1 MTTKTYSNFY
11 HSLMIIFALC
21 LFSCKKNDNAAT
33 KPETKLPTQKKASR
47 PLPPGDENLL
57 PTWDWTQNKWTT
69 YFRNSSGNIGTVT
82 TLNPFIDGSQKVFGN
97 VNLNNADMSPAQGW
111 MLVSRDFGTTVDAN
125 SYPFI
130 ILYNK
135 YRGILRVCIL
145 RTNDV
150 LSSYQ
155 EISLSFAQNST
166 YPKLFK
172 YAIGDNA
179 NASSIQTA
187 ITQAGVNEWMIGD
200 FDVSCYDNSF
210 DNYSSFVIN
219 LREIAESNISLEGN
233 INLQGTAQPVT
244 SSKTGPLGQISSI
257 AGFYSSTA
265 EGISKIT
272 KTTASSIQNLMTSG
286 GAAALLKT
294 FYKLFTGFSGGGGT
308 ASVYNINLRGPIT
321 LNGKLTTTSPKTS
334 FSVYLKNLPSVNGY
348 RAVQNIPWGVF
359 SIGKLLTSSDT
370 EQSITDW
377 VLNPG
382 SSDYSEITVGY
393 YRNVQFQTNFITN
406 SSFTINPSI
415 TNDVQSIECVSI
427 EQINDKIDQNGNVIE
442 GPSGIIRTTYNIS
455 EFQTLSSFQNRVV
468 NFSSKNNWY
477 IAIGIKIIFKNGSI
491 IYKVIPV

>member
-1 MTTKTYSNFY
+1 MTTKSNLNLY
-11 HSLMIIFALC
+11 HLLVMIFVFSLV
-21 LFSCKKNDNAAT
+21 SCKKNEAVVE
-33 KPETKLPTQKKASR
+33 KPETPLVSKTKASR
-47 PLPPGDENLL
+47 PLPAGDENLS

-69 YFRNSSGNIGTVT
+69 YFRNSSGSIGTVT
-82 TLNPFIDGSQKVFGN
+82 TLNPFIDGSQKVYGN
-97 VNLNNADMSPAQGW
+97 VNIGKADMTPAQGW
-111 MLVSRDFGTTVDAN
+111 MLVSRDFGTTTDAN

-155 EISLSFAQNST
+155 EISLGFAQNST

-172 YAIGDNA
+172 YAVGDDA
-179 NASSIQTA
+179 NTSSIQTA

-244 SSKTGPLGQISSI
+244 SSKTGPLGQINSI

-272 KTTASSIQNLMTSG
+272 KSTASSIQDLMTSG
-286 GAAALLKT
+286 GAGALLKT

-321 LNGKLTTTSPKTS
+321 LNGKLTTSSPKTS
-334 FSVYLKNLPSVNGY
+334 FSVYLKNLSSVSGY

-359 SIGKLLTSSDT
+359 SIGKLQTFSDS
-370 EQSITDW
+370 EQTITKW

-382 SSDYSEITVGY
+382 DLDPSETTVGY
-393 YRNVQFQTNFITN
+393 YRSVQFQPNFISN
-406 SSFTINPSI
+406 SSFTINPAVA
-415 TNDVQSIECVSI
+415 DAVQSIECVTI
-427 EQINDKIDQNGNVIE
+427 EQTDDVVDENGNVIE
-442 GPSGIIRTTYNIS
+442 SSSGKIRTTYDIS
-455 EFQTLSSFQNRVV
+455 SFENLATFQNRIVYL
-468 NFSSKNNWY
+468 SAKNNYY
-477 IAIGIKIIFKNGSI
+477 IAIGIKITFKNGSVV
-491 IYKVIPV
+491 YKVIKV